1 MTATFIPVAAALRT
15 LAAKG
20 HKVQKLTRRQAMAM
34 GRWDAL
40 YVVDGTRYDI
50 TGIRNL
56 AQQEAGE
63 CLKRETAPTAPKAE
77 REIDRL
83 ADLFAARTTARIAPD
98 LGGRQLNGLVTY
110 PVWKKP
116 GDRPVFM
123 TLQQIRRGAKK
134 LGLI

>member
-1 MTATFIPVAAALRT
+1 MTATFVPVSTALRA

-20 HKVQKLTRRQAMAM
+20 HQVQKLTRRQAMAM

-50 TGIRNL
+50 TGIRIL
-56 AQQEAGE
+56 AQREAGE
-63 CLKRETAPTAPKAE
+63 SLKRETAPTAPKAE

-83 ADLFAARTTARIAPD
+83 AALFHAKTTARIAPG
-98 LGGRQLNGLVTY
+98 LGGRGLNGLVTY

-116 GDRPVFM
+116 GARPVDM
-123 TLQQIRRGAKK
+123 TLQQIRRDAKR